1 MHVFLHIHIHT
12 HMYIYIHMSLVP
24 GPPHPPSDM
33 VPPQPHKPHIRMHL
47 EGTPSQLYVICSI

>member
-1 MHVFLHIHIHT
+1 
-12 HMYIYIHMSLVP
+12 MSLVP